1 MCVCTAVA
9 YNPSSKTAG
18 IVFIKAKQFLKWSMT
33 KSEKFDCYDINTSIF
48 KKYETFKV
56 ASETL
61 SMHCMVILVVIRIK
75 HMLRTSIPFSVYL
88 TQYCRTNQFFP
99 KYIKHIRQLWIG
111 FNLFKPYRCNHQM
124 VFYNTHSSYLLHV
137 QHCGS
142 LSLTIV
148 NPQFSQ

>member
-18 IVFIKAKQFLKWSMT
+18 IVFIKAKQFLKWIMT
-33 KSEKFDCYDINTSIF
+33 KSKSLTVMISILVYL
-48 KKYETFKV
+48 KKNETFKV
-56 ASETL
+56 ASETQ

-88 TQYCRTNQFFP
+88 TQYCRTNHFFP

-111 FNLFKPYRCNHQM
+111 INLFKPYRCNHQM
-124 VFYNTHSSYLLHV
+124 VFYVSHFSYLLHV